1 MTTIPNTKDQLL
13 HSLISDIASGR
24 DHLDIH
30 AIKTMLSEGADPTA
44 VVDDVS
50 AYDLIVTH
58 NHDGKYN
65 SILEEFDDFLD
76 KKHLREHDSTYEG
89 LEGKVEE

>member
-1 MTTIPNTKDQLL
+1 MTTMPNTKDQLL
-13 HSLISDIASGR
+13 YNLISGVILEHSHIDL
-24 DHLDIH
+24 HL
-30 AIKTMLSEGADPTA
+30 IKTMLSEGADPAA
-44 VVDDVS
+44 VVGDIS

-89 LEGKVEE
+89 LEGKIEE